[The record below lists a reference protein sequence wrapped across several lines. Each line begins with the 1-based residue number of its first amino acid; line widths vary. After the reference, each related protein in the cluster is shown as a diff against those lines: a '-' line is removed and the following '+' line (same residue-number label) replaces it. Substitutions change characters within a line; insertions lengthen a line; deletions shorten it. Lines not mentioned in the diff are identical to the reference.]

1 MHGAAG
7 RSRLPPRHMDP
18 SSDRSPPPRVTGRDA
33 AGAGF
38 LMLAVNAVCAGIGA
52 AIGAALGALV
62 PFLIAGFLIG
72 FGLGVRVVAKRF
84 GAL

>member
-1 MHGAAG
+1 MP
-7 RSRLPPRHMDP
+7 SRPPAR
-18 SSDRSPPPRVTGRDA
+18 RVTGADA

-52 AIGAALGALV
+52 AIGALIGALV
-62 PFLIAGFLIG
+62 PLLIAGFLIG
-72 FGLGVRVVAKRF
+72 FGVGIRVVAKRF